1 MAYYCCPRW
10 NELSGGYIVRHGFT
24 VVELLVGLA
33 ITAVLLTGLFGAIHV
48 SVDAYSRSSAD
59 GVNRLTSR
67 LLVERIAIL
76 VRTGTTFGPMPA
88 SATINEVQSDF
99 LEITTPSGQQITIT
113 WDSTTDT
120 LEMDVDGISST
131 VLGGVTQSTGGA
143 PITPFLLQFE
153 NGTTLQRV
161 TINLA
166 VIPDVQH
173 KTSMDD
179 NSSETVRLTAS
190 VIPRAQLY

>member
-1 MAYYCCPRW
+1 MR
-10 NELSGGYIVRHGFT
+10 RGFT
-24 VVELLVGLA
+24 VVELIIGLA
-33 ITAVLLTGLFGAIHV
+33 ITAVLLTGLFSAIQV

-67 LLVERIAIL
+67 LLVERIALL

-113 WDSTTDT
+113 WDGTTDT

-131 VLGGVTQSTGGA
+131 VLGGVTQMVGGV

-166 VIPDVQH
+166 VIPDIQYQ
-173 KTSMDD
+173 TSMDD
-179 NSSETVRLTAS
+179 SSGETIRLTAS
-190 VIPRAQLY
+190 VMPRAQLY